1 MEHKAGFVNIIGN
14 PNVGKSTL
22 MNTLV
27 GEKLSII
34 TAKAQTTRHRIMGV
48 VSGENFQVVYSD
60 TPGIIE
66 PHYKLHQKMLRFI
79 DSALEDADIILYVTD
94 LKEKYDKHEAYI
106 EKLKNADIPVIVLV
120 NKIDI
125 SRDQDVEEVMN
136 KWESLLPKADVMPAS
151 ALKGHNLINVFDRIL
166 ELLPEN
172 PPYYSK
178 ETLTDK
184 PEKFFVS
191 EIIREKIFKHYRKE
205 VPYSTDVQ
213 VEEFKDEED
222 ILRIRAVIHVLR
234 KSQKAILIGDKGSAL
249 KKVGMHAREDLEA
262 LYEKKVYLEL
272 FVKVQQDWRDKE
284 GFLKSSGYTE

>member
-34 TAKAQTTRHRIMGV
+34 TAKAQTTRHRILGII
-48 VSGENFQVVYSD
+48 SGDNFQVVYSD

-106 EKLKNADIPVIVLV
+106 EKLKNVDTPVIVLV

-125 SRDQDVEEVMN
+125 SRDEEVEAVMER
-136 KWESLLPKADVMPAS
+136 WQSLLPKADVMPAS

-178 ETLTDK
+178 DTLTDK

-234 KSQKAILIGDKGSAL
+234 KSQKGILIGDKGRAL

-272 FVKVQQDWRDKE
+272 FVKVQQDWRDKD
-284 GFLKSSGYTE
+284 GFLRSSGYTE

>member
-34 TAKAQTTRHRIMGV
+34 TSKAQTTRHRIMGI

-66 PHYKLHQKMLRFI
+66 PHYKLHQKMVRFI
-79 DSALEDADIILYVTD
+79 DSALEDADVILYVTD
-94 LKEKYDKHEAYI
+94 MKEKSDKHEAYI
-106 EKLKNADIPVIVLV
+106 EKLRNTDVPVILIV

-125 SRDQDVEEVMN
+125 SRDQEVEEVMERW
-136 KWESLLPKADVMPAS
+136 KSLLPKADIMPAS
-151 ALKGHNLINVFDRIL
+151 ALKGHNLIAVFDRIL

-178 ETLTDK
+178 DTLTDK

-191 EIIREKIFKHYRKE
+191 EIVREKIFKHYRKE
-205 VPYSTDVQ
+205 IPYSTDVQ
-213 VEEFKDEED
+213 VEEFKDEEN
-222 ILRIRAVIHVLR
+222 ILRIRAVIFVLR
-234 KSQKAILIGDKGSAL
+234 KSQKGILIGDKGKAL

-262 LYEKKVYLEL
+262 IYEKKVYLEL
-272 FVKVQQDWRDKE
+272 FVKIQQDWRDKD
-284 GFLKSSGYTE
+284 GFLRSSGYTE

>member
-34 TAKAQTTRHRIMGV
+34 TAKAQTTRHRIMGI
-48 VSGENFQVVYSD
+48 VSGDNFQIVYSD
-60 TPGIIE
+60 TPGIID

-94 LKEKYDKHEAYI
+94 LKEKFDKHETYI
-106 EKLKNADIPVIVLV
+106 EKLKKTEIPVIVLV

-125 SRDQDVEEVMN
+125 SRDQEVEEVME
-136 KWESLLPKADVMPAS
+136 KWQSLLPKADVMPAS

-178 ETLTDK
+178 DTLTDK

-205 VPYSTDVQ
+205 VPYSADVQ
-213 VEEFKDEED
+213 VEEFKDEEN

-234 KSQKAILIGDKGSAL
+234 KSQKAILIGDKGRAL

-272 FVKVQQDWRDKE
+272 FVKVQQDWRDKD

>member
-1 MEHKAGFVNIIGN
+1 
-14 PNVGKSTL
+14 

-34 TAKAQTTRHRIMGV
+34 TAKAQTTRHRIMGI
-48 VSGENFQVVYSD
+48 VSGDNFQIVYSD
-60 TPGIIE
+60 TPGIID
-66 PHYKLHQKMLRFI
+66 PHYKLHQKMLRYI
-79 DSALEDADIILYVTD
+79 DTALEDADIILYVTD
-94 LKEKYDKHEAYI
+94 LKEKFDKHEAYI
-106 EKLKNADIPVIVLV
+106 EKLKKTEIPVIILV

-125 SRDQDVEEVMN
+125 SRDQEVEEVME
-136 KWESLLPKADVMPAS
+136 KWQSLLPKADVMPAS

-166 ELLPEN
+166 ELLPES

-178 ETLTDK
+178 DTLTDK

-191 EIIREKIFKHYRKE
+191 EIIREKIFKHYKKE

-222 ILRIRAVIHVLR
+222 ILRIRAVIYVLR
-234 KSQKAILIGDKGSAL
+234 KSQKAILIGNKGSAL

-284 GFLKSSGYTE
+284 GMLKSLGYTDK

>member
-34 TAKAQTTRHRIMGV
+34 TSKAQTTRHRIMGI

-66 PHYKLHQKMLRFI
+66 PHYKLHQKMVRFI
-79 DSALEDADIILYVTD
+79 DSALEDADVILYVTD
-94 LKEKYDKHEAYI
+94 MKEKSDKHEAYI
-106 EKLKNADIPVIVLV
+106 EKLRNTDVPVILIV

-125 SRDQDVEEVMN
+125 SRDQEVEEVMER
-136 KWESLLPKADVMPAS
+136 WESLLPKADIMPAS
-151 ALKGHNLINVFDRIL
+151 ALKGHNLIAVFDRIL

-178 ETLTDK
+178 DTLTDK

-191 EIIREKIFKHYRKE
+191 EIVREKIFKHYRKE
-205 VPYSTDVQ
+205 IPYSTDVQ
-213 VEEFKDEED
+213 VEEFKDEEN
-222 ILRIRAVIHVLR
+222 ILRIRAVIFVLR
-234 KSQKAILIGDKGSAL
+234 KSQKGILIGDKGKAL

-262 LYEKKVYLEL
+262 IYEKKVYLEL
-272 FVKVQQDWRDKE
+272 FVKIQQDWRDKD
-284 GFLKSSGYTE
+284 GFLRSSGYTE

>member
-34 TAKAQTTRHRIMGV
+34 TAKAQTTRHRILGI
-48 VSGENFQVVYSD
+48 VSGDNFQVVYSD

-106 EKLKNADIPVIVLV
+106 EKLKNANTPVIVLV

-125 SRDQDVEEVMN
+125 SRDQEVEAVMER
-136 KWESLLPKADVMPAS
+136 WQSLLPKADVMPAS

-178 ETLTDK
+178 DTLTDK

-234 KSQKAILIGDKGSAL
+234 KSQKGILIGDKGRAL

-262 LYEKKVYLEL
+262 LYDKKVYLEL
-272 FVKVQQDWRDKE
+272 FVKVQQDWRDKD
-284 GFLKSSGYTE
+284 GFLRSSGYTE

>member
-34 TAKAQTTRHRIMGV
+34 TSKAQTTRHRIMGI

-66 PHYKLHQKMLRFI
+66 PHYKLHQKMVRFI
-79 DSALEDADIILYVTD
+79 DSALEDADVILYVTD
-94 LKEKYDKHEAYI
+94 MKEKSDKHEAYI
-106 EKLKNADIPVIVLV
+106 KKLRNTDVPVILIV

-125 SRDQDVEEVMN
+125 SRDQEVEEVMERW
-136 KWESLLPKADVMPAS
+136 KSLLPKADIMPAS
-151 ALKGHNLINVFDRIL
+151 ALKGHNLIAVFDRIL

-178 ETLTDK
+178 DTLTDK

-191 EIIREKIFKHYRKE
+191 EIVREKIFKHYRKE
-205 VPYSTDVQ
+205 IPYSTDVQ
-213 VEEFKDEED
+213 VEEFKDEEN
-222 ILRIRAVIHVLR
+222 ILRIRAVIFVLR
-234 KSQKAILIGDKGSAL
+234 KSQKGILIGDKGKAL

-262 LYEKKVYLEL
+262 IYEKKVYLEL
-272 FVKVQQDWRDKE
+272 FVKIQQDWRDKD
-284 GFLKSSGYTE
+284 GFLRSSGYTE